1 MSSPQATLLNEQSL
15 CQIRSR
21 PNPDCYLCGAPGK
34 TLHEHVADRL
44 FGADGR
50 WSLKRCPD
58 PRCRLVW
65 LDPMP
70 LEEDIGKAYRSYY
83 THRGDSRD
91 PDNFAR
97 DTYQRMKASYL
108 SLKYKYHPN
117 GNSLWDRV
125 LGRLVYLSPIRRE
138 SIEGSVFYLHAKH
151 NGRLLEVGCGAGS
164 TLKLLQDFGWQVEG
178 VDFDPPAVE
187 EASKK
192 GLKVHLGTLSEQE
205 LPSGSFDAIVSNH
218 VIEHVPDPVG
228 LLRECHRLLKPGG
241 NLVVITPN
249 AGSWGH
255 RIYGAQWRGLEPP
268 RHLHIFTVPSLAT
281 TCTRAGFAFG
291 DCRSLVRANGAL
303 LASRMLR
310 RTGRVDLASR
320 HSVRVRLLAEAIG
333 LAQWTGSLV
342 DHEAG
347 EEIVLISRK

>member
-1 MSSPQATLLNEQSL
+1 MSSPQATLLDLQSP

-21 PNPDCYLCGAPGK
+21 PNPDCYLCGASGK
-34 TLHEHVADRL
+34 PLHEHVADRL
-44 FGADGR
+44 FGADGS

-58 PRCRLVW
+58 RMCGLVW

-70 LEEDIGKAYRSYY
+70 LEEDIGKAYHSYY
-83 THRGDSRD
+83 THGDDSRD

-97 DTYQRMKASYL
+97 HTYQRMKAGYL
-108 SLKYKYHPN
+108 SLKYNYHSN
-117 GNSLWDRV
+117 GDSLWNRV

-138 SIEGSVFYLHAKH
+138 SIDGSVFYLHAKP

-164 TLKLLQDFGWQVEG
+164 TLKSLQDFGWQVEG
-178 VDFDPPAVE
+178 VDFDPLAVE
-187 EASKK
+187 EARKK
-192 GLKVHLGTLSEQE
+192 GLNVHLGTLSEQE
-205 LPSGSFDAIVSNH
+205 FPPGGFDAIVSSH

-228 LLRECHRLLKPGG
+228 LLRECNRLLKPGG
-241 NLVVITPN
+241 TLVVITPN

-255 RIYGAQWRGLEPP
+255 RFYGAQWRGLEPP

-281 TCTRAGFAFG
+281 TCTRAGFTLG
-291 DCRSLVRANGAL
+291 DCRSAVRANGAL

-310 RTGRVDLASR
+310 GAGKVNLASR
-320 HSVRVRLLAEAIG
+320 PSVPVRLLAEAIG